1 MAGKIG
7 SESWLPESNADIKTG
22 GGSGRNTPT
31 RHFDSEPGVWVPEPR
46 SRSRGS
52 NRPPDSGLFGAP
64 VRSTNTD
71 DQTPDPDDARNR
83 SMGKS
88 PKIPPIG
95 AGQREKSIVL
105 DNDPPGLGRGGDGG
119 GGGGGRRVPQMPG
132 NNSGGHQRLPVVN
145 TQGLSGRLK
154 LNERSTKTLL
164 AAALAAQQD
173 IENQFKMNQEQWDGE
188 KKNKKIL
195 QDHIVSIGN
204 VVRQLGLE
212 LNAVEQRAQMTV
224 YQGLQQMERQTMM
237 AAGAVNMSK
246 QQQDFMA
253 RAVDTAV
260 KTMGAE
266 QRSFQKSVESQLT
279 QLRENL
285 TGFNIEFSQVTGVL
299 NQTIAKTKEI
309 DANQQAARTGLD
321 GLSARL
327 EGLDERFKALREGQE
342 TQGKEMV
349 AAHRTMIEDM
359 MRQAEHQQREFQHRM
374 DAEFSQRSREA
385 ERQQADMQR
394 TMASNNASTA
404 AELQSKFTSAAA
416 ISIGSGGGGG
426 GGAGSMLTVI
436 PVLDA
441 RLGQVSAELRE
452 LVAADRNF
460 HVEGRKAIMDNL
472 DTRLGTLS
480 NYVVETDKKLTQA
493 LSRMMDASGAH
504 MRKIA
509 KSQSENATSLVQAQ
523 NAELLD
529 KLAMLEKKNAR
540 ALRDLERRIHEETK
554 LVADKIVATA
564 DQMDTVGSHITA
576 KQNELELQLSKVLKT
591 VVIV

>member
-1 MAGKIG
+1 M
-7 SESWLPESNADIKTG
+7 
-22 GGSGRNTPT
+22 
-31 RHFDSEPGVWVPEPR
+31 
-46 SRSRGS
+46 
-52 NRPPDSGLFGAP
+52 
-64 VRSTNTD
+64 
-71 DQTPDPDDARNR
+71 
-83 SMGKS
+83 
-88 PKIPPIG
+88 
-95 AGQREKSIVL
+95 
-105 DNDPPGLGRGGDGG
+105 
-119 GGGGGRRVPQMPG
+119 
-132 NNSGGHQRLPVVN
+132 
-145 TQGLSGRLK
+145 
-154 LNERSTKTLL
+154 
-164 AAALAAQQD
+164 
-173 IENQFKMNQEQWDGE
+173 
-188 KKNKKIL
+188 
-195 QDHIVSIGN
+195 
-204 VVRQLGLE
+204 
-212 LNAVEQRAQMTV
+212 
-224 YQGLQQMERQTMM
+224 
-237 AAGAVNMSK
+237 
-246 QQQDFMA
+246 
-253 RAVDTAV
+253 
-260 KTMGAE
+260 
-266 QRSFQKSVESQLT
+266 
-279 QLRENL
+279 
-285 TGFNIEFSQVTGVL
+285 L